1 MTDHMIPTVYPGL
14 VTEAGGAALDQFL
27 GPAPGLAPPLTEE
40 DEIAL
45 MFSAKKKKKKKA
57 KDSESAAGGEGAG
70 GPEGPQDPARLGAQE
85 PDDSYED
92 LLSRIYTAMGVKQD
106 DSSYVRIKP
115 PKTEQ
120 IGSKKTAWLNFRV
133 TCATLNRPEDHVNL
147 FVSSELGVLTSVTEG
162 GALLIR
168 GIFPGQKL
176 EGLIRKYME
185 NYVKCVMCRATKTV
199 LRKDTVSRLMMM
211 ECDACKACR
220 SVNAIQAGFHATT
233 KSDRK
238 KAAREDD

>member
-1 MTDHMIPTVYPGL
+1 MTDQMTPTVYPGL
-14 VTEAGGAALDQFL
+14 VTEAGGAVLNQML
-27 GPAPGLAPPLTEE
+27 GPAPGPAASAPFTEE
-40 DEIAL
+40 DDIAL
-45 MFSAKKKKKKKA
+45 MFLAKKKKKKKTKEA
-57 KDSESAAGGEGAG
+57 DAGAAGEQA
-70 GPEGPQDPARLGAQE
+70 EGPVEGLAAQE

-92 LLSRIYTAMGVKQD
+92 LLSRIYTAMGIKQD

-211 ECDACKACR
+211 DCDICKASR

-238 KAAREDD
+238 KAARGDE

>member
-1 MTDHMIPTVYPGL
+1 MTDETIPTVYPDLIPGI
-14 VTEAGGAALDQFL
+14 
-27 GPAPGLAPPLTEE
+27 PANTFAQMLQPPPPLAED

-45 MFSAKKKKKKKA
+45 MFAKKKKKKKV
-57 KDSESAAGGEGAG
+57 KDSESGVVSGEGGEQ
-70 GPEGPQDPARLGAQE
+70 GPQE
-85 PDDSYED
+85 PDESYEE

-120 IGSKKTAWLNFRV
+120 VGGKKTAWLNFRL
-133 TCATLNRPEDHVNL
+133 TCATLNRSEEHVNL
-147 FVSSELGVLTSVTEG
+147 FVSSELGVLTSITDG

-199 LRKDTVSRLMMM
+199 LRKDTISRLMMM
-211 ECDACKACR
+211 DCNSCKASR
-220 SVNAIQAGFHATT
+220 SVAAIQTGFHATT

>member
-1 MTDHMIPTVYPGL
+1 M
-14 VTEAGGAALDQFL
+14 
-27 GPAPGLAPPLTEE
+27 
-40 DEIAL
+40 
-45 MFSAKKKKKKKA
+45 MFSAKKKKKKKTKEA
-57 KDSESAAGGEGAG
+57 DAGTEDGASEAAGG
-70 GPEGPQDPARLGAQE
+70 LTAQE

-92 LLSRIYTAMGVKQD
+92 LLSRIYTAMGIKQD

-211 ECDACKACR
+211 DCDICKASR

-238 KAAREDD
+238 KAARGDE